1 MKSKKHLPLAL
12 YSAVLLS
19 IAGFKPFSAAAQTAV
34 ITSSSTAEE
43 QMYRPNF
50 HFSPK
55 KGWMNDPNGLFYL
68 NGTYHL
74 FFQYTPFQSVP
85 DFGKMHW
92 GHAVS
97 KDLIK
102 WEELAPAL
110 VYDEKGA
117 IFSGSAVVDKENT
130 SGFGDGKNVP
140 LVAIFTYHDMKKE
153 KAGEIDAQSQAIAYS
168 LDNGK
173 NWTKYS
179 NNPVLKNP
187 GIKDFRDPKVFWDV
201 KRKQW
206 VMGLAAQ
213 DRQHFY
219 ASKNLK
225 DWMFLSEFGKDVGG
239 HGGVWECPDLFPIK
253 IKGTNEEKWVLIVN
267 INPGGP
273 NGGSAAQY
281 FVGNFDGKIFK
292 MDDVFTKQ
300 LEKEKVVWLDW
311 GRDNYASVSFDN
323 VPDDKR
329 IIIGWM
335 SNWDYADKVPTLAWR
350 GSNTIAREIQ
360 LIKKENNYSLISNP
374 VKEINKYVSK
384 IIKGKSL
391 KGKGNLSISEA
402 GKIDL
407 TKAIIDFKLKNL
419 KQDTYT
425 FTLSNDKGES
435 LTFGINNSDHYL
447 FVDRSKSGKND
458 FSEKFAATITK
469 AALNGN
475 QKEGV
480 FKIILDKTSIEIFYN
495 NGEKVI
501 TEIFFTNQSFTSLSV
516 SSKEEIELNN
526 LVINQLNIN

>member
-1 MKSKKHLPLAL
+1 MKLKKQLPLAFC
-12 YSAVLLS
+12 SAVLLS
-19 IAGFKPFSAAAQTAV
+19 IASCKSTSAVAQTNAV
-34 ITSSSTAEE
+34 VTTMEE

-50 HFSPK
+50 HYTPK
-55 KGWMNDPNGLFYL
+55 KGWMNDPNGMFYL

-74 FFQYTPFQSVP
+74 FFQHTPFQSVP
-85 DFGKMHW
+85 DFSKMHW
-92 GHAVS
+92 GHAIS

-102 WEELAPAL
+102 WEELTPAL
-110 VYDEKGA
+110 AYDEKGA
-117 IFSGSAVVDKENT
+117 IFSGSAVVDKDNT

-140 LVAIFTYHDMKKE
+140 LVAIFTYHNMKKE
-153 KAGEIDAQSQAIAYS
+153 QAGEIDAQSQAIAYS

-173 NWTKYS
+173 TWTKYS

-187 GIKDFRDPKVFWDV
+187 GIKDFRDPKVFWDA
-201 KRKQW
+201 KREQW

-225 DWMFLSEFGKDVGG
+225 DWTFLSEFGKDVGG

-253 IKGTNEEKWVLIVN
+253 VNGTNEEKWVLIVN

-281 FVGNFDGKIFK
+281 FVGDFDGKTFK
-292 MDDVFTKQ
+292 MDAVFTKQ
-300 LEKEKVVWLDW
+300 LEKEKVAWLDW

-323 VPDDKR
+323 VPDNKR

-335 SNWDYADKVPTLAWR
+335 SNWDYASQVPTFDWR
-350 GSNTIAREIQ
+350 GSTTIAREIQ
-360 LIKKENNYSLISNP
+360 LIKKGNKYSLINKP
-374 VKEINKYVSK
+374 VKEINKYISK
-384 IIKGKSL
+384 TIKEKSL
-391 KGKGNLSISEA
+391 KGKGKLALVAA

-407 TKAIIDFKLKNL
+407 AQAIVNFDLKNL
-419 KQDTYT
+419 QQDTYT
-425 FTLSNDKGES
+425 FTLSNAVGES

-447 FVDRSKSGKND
+447 FLDRTKSGKTD
-458 FSEKFAATITK
+458 FSEKFASTITK
-469 AALNGN
+469 APLDGN
-475 QKEGV
+475 QKEAA

-495 NGEKVI
+495 NGEKVM
-501 TEIFFTNQSFTSLSV
+501 TELFFPNQPFTELSV
-516 SSKEEIELNN
+516 SSSQEIELNN